1 MFFTM
6 RERNEYFKGVL
17 NQILDSYSIIEN
29 LSDESADLNILQIEM
44 SKIMGF
50 FTIIFRKINVM
61 SDKSNEFSKLEK
73 NIGQYLSNYDFSRE
87 INLLI
92 KTFSDD
98 KSRIKN
104 IRITVLNSLNDK
116 QLIDYI
122 HSFSKEL

>member
-1 MFFTM
+1 M

-104 IRITVLNSLNDK
+104 IRITILNSLNDK